1 MPPPSHLNGT
11 GLETK
16 GRMEVGED
24 PFLLRVPYK
33 PLEKCCIPFPWCRA
47 QWVWRS
53 EWQRAQLLSNDPF
66 LQEPVSGLQQTTIR
80 SEGGDNFLRF
90 LASACF
96 YISCLLP
103 LTLPRP
109 LQGFHLLTAFQSLC
123 EGDTTWCQV
132 QVVRM
137 MILFREQGKQ
147 CIVSAVFLISL
158 NDILLLNNGKLLFP
172 DRINSIYR
180 L

>member
-1 MPPPSHLNGT
+1 MMQGSV
-11 GLETK
+11 GLE
-16 GRMEVGED
+16 
-24 PFLLRVPYK
+24 
-33 PLEKCCIPFPWCRA
+33 
-47 QWVWRS
+47 S

-80 SEGGDNFLRF
+80 SEGGDNLLRF

-103 LTLPRP
+103 STLPRP
-109 LQGFHLLTAFQSLC
+109 LQGFHLLTAFQSPC

-158 NDILLLNNGKLLFP
+158 NDILLLNNGKLLLP
-172 DRINSIYR
+172 DRIMFYLWTLKGYCISGFFFF
-180 L
+180 LPLS